1 MLDVR
6 FLNQLTATDE
16 NSKANHV
23 PVIHFQKCEHWI
35 DFSFYAI
42 IPLQMAIFT
51 AISTCNKLA
60 ILLIIEVAS
69 RFCTLVPPNSN
80 EILKDRKSGR
90 SV

>member
-23 PVIHFQKCEHWI
+23 PVIHFQKCEHGV

-42 IPLQMAIFT
+42 IPLQMAIIFT

-60 ILLIIEVAS
+60 III
-69 RFCTLVPPNSN
+69 
-80 EILKDRKSGR
+80 IDY
-90 SV
+90 

>member
-23 PVIHFQKCEHWI
+23 PVIHFQKCEHRV
-35 DFSFYAI
+35 DFSFYAV

-51 AISTCNKLA
+51 AISAYNKLA
-60 ILLIIEVAS
+60 ILLIKLHQDFELWS
-69 RFCTLVPPNSN
+69 LPSQMKF
-80 EILKDRKSGR
+80 
-90 SV
+90 